1 MTEVISF
8 TRVFLIL
15 AIGTLASNQFRLSSV
30 VRQLN
35 SKLEEFKANNN
46 QPNINNEDF
55 EFHKKLTQETNIRIT
70 ALENNIIETE
80 NIISN
85 FGKDMKKVQDDQ
97 QFLRSNT
104 VDVAKKV
111 NDVNSL
117 VENIIK
123 KNILERASELS
134 NKYKSKK
141 SKMNTKDRN

>member
-1 MTEVISF
+1 MTEAISF

-15 AIGTLASNQFRLSSV
+15 AIGTLASNQFRLSSI
-30 VRQLN
+30 VRQLHSQIN
-35 SKLEEFKANNN
+35 ELEANNN
-46 QPNINNEDF
+46 HQTINNEDF

-70 ALENNIIETE
+70 ALENNIIKTE
-80 NIISN
+80 NVISS
-85 FGKDMKKVQDDQ
+85 FGKDIKKVQDD
-97 QFLRSNT
+97 T
-104 VDVAKKV
+104 TDVSQKV

-141 SKMNTKDRN
+141 SKKSKMNTKDRND